1 MLTWHENSSKKKRNP
16 QTQVVAA
23 LNKQAHDARG
33 VKAPT
38 SNVTNGSANKPKQP
52 ARPAPRPHPQPV
64 APSWVSVKGCGFAN
78 RFSDL
83 KDLSQFEVSHFA
95 PDPIVKVQGLLV
107 ERSKEP
113 VEVIIGLNSIKFG
126 LMFVADTKKTPNW
139 APVSH
144 YQTYCTGD
152 GNCLTLM
159 FRSDDGWDYSYEL
172 ILKNEADMRL
182 LVQTLERLRKERKMG
197 GLVASPAPR
206 AATQRVIEPATKAP
220 TQPAAKST
228 TAPLPPGTPTVKD
241 AARDAAKTG
250 PAEAPSDLL
259 LIDLNAPEGPGMVVG
274 ENDQIMSENLAL
286 MATLE
291 PWDPTD
297 VVADDGTVSMSLATV
312 RLLARTLFQLFIG
325 TGRLRDMTA
334 SKLDA
339 TAEGVKQG
347 ILEYMTK
354 EAMEQGHSEAVIAEI
369 KEKISDYIGLEITRR
384 LAAEESEAQEGGP
397 RQYSA
402 AEMLDLRDRA
412 VTPPGLTAAL
422 SGLSILKDNTQ
433 VQEPPKASPQVIKP
447 VPNQTSGRTTA
458 SSNGNKDTGL
468 RSSRWATGDMQI
480 KHKNYFTGPAYEQEW
495 ASRNSQ
501 ELAEWYFP
509 TPETTEPGVTG
520 HEASVKG
527 KPPAATATPGKAKMD
542 ALSAGMSR
550 LSISPSPEQ
559 RVIDNPQPTTPQPRV
574 RGLASSRHSAGT
586 GPSSSGAFNFH
597 MPKSALRK

>member
-1 MLTWHENSSKKKRNP
+1 
-16 QTQVVAA
+16 
-23 LNKQAHDARG
+23 
-33 VKAPT
+33 
-38 SNVTNGSANKPKQP
+38 
-52 ARPAPRPHPQPV
+52 
-64 APSWVSVKGCGFAN
+64 
-78 RFSDL
+78 
-83 KDLSQFEVSHFA
+83 
-95 PDPIVKVQGLLV
+95 
-107 ERSKEP
+107 
-113 VEVIIGLNSIKFG
+113 
-126 LMFVADTKKTPNW
+126 
-139 APVSH
+139 
-144 YQTYCTGD
+144 
-152 GNCLTLM
+152 
-159 FRSDDGWDYSYEL
+159 
-172 ILKNEADMRL
+172 MRL

-480 KHKNYFTGPAYEQEW
+480 KHENYFTGPAYEQEW